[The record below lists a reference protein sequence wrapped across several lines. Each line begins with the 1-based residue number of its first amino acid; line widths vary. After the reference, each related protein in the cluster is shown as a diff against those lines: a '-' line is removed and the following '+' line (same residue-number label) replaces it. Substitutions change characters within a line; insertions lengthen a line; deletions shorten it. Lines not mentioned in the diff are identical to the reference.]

1 MTNDIG
7 KWILMAGVF
16 ILMDILTG
24 LVKALTKGD
33 FNSQKM
39 RVGLMHKA
47 GELLAVALGFAIDWS
62 LPIMGVQMSI
72 SWLSFVS
79 IYIVLMEVASIIEN
93 IGIMCP
99 PVGKALS
106 KVFAELKSVN
116 GLEQIELTDAMN
128 DAKDEGARVSAPG
141 RN

>member
-33 FNSQKM
+33 FNSRKM

-47 GELLAVALGFAIDWS
+47 GELLAVALGLAIDWS

-128 DAKDEGARVSAPG
+128 DAKDEGA
-141 RN
+141 

>member
-47 GELLAVALGFAIDWS
+47 GELLAVALGLAIDWS

-79 IYIVLMEVASIIEN
+79 IYIALMEVASIIEN

-128 DAKDEGARVSAPG
+128 DAKDEGA
-141 RN
+141 

>member
-47 GELLAVALGFAIDWS
+47 GELLAVALGLAIDWS
-62 LPIMGVQMSI
+62 LPIMGVQMSV

-116 GLEQIELTDAMN
+116 GLENMESEDKVN
-128 DAKDEGARVSAPG
+128 EEPD
-141 RN
+141 

>member
-47 GELLAVALGFAIDWS
+47 GELLAVALGLAIDWS

-72 SWLSFVS
+72 SWLSFVA

-116 GLEQIELTDAMN
+116 GLEQIELMEAVN
-128 DAKDEGARVSAPG
+128 DAKDEGA
-141 RN
+141 

>member
-128 DAKDEGARVSAPG
+128 DAKDEGA
-141 RN
+141 

>member
-39 RVGLMHKA
+39 RIGLMHKA

-62 LPIMGVQMSI
+62 LPIMGVQMNI

-106 KVFAELKSVN
+106 KVFAELKSVH

-128 DAKDEGARVSAPG
+128 DAKDEEA
-141 RN
+141 

>member
-79 IYIVLMEVASIIEN
+79 IYIALMEVASIIEN

-116 GLEQIELTDAMN
+116 GLEQIERTDAMN
-128 DAKDEGARVSAPG
+128 DAKDEGA
-141 RN
+141 

>member
-62 LPIMGVQMSI
+62 LPIMGVQMNI

-106 KVFAELKSVN
+106 KVFAELKNVN

-128 DAKDEGARVSAPG
+128 DAKDEGA
-141 RN
+141 

>member
-116 GLEQIELTDAMN
+116 RLEQIELTDDMN
-128 DAKDEGARVSAPG
+128 DAKDEGA
-141 RN
+141 

>member
-116 GLEQIELTDAMN
+116 GLDQIELTDAMN
-128 DAKDEGARVSAPG
+128 DAKDEGA
-141 RN
+141 

>member
-24 LVKALTKGD
+24 LVKALTQGD
-33 FNSQKM
+33 FNSKKM

-93 IGIMCP
+93 IGVMCP

-106 KVFAELKSVN
+106 KVFAELKNVN
-116 GLEQIELTDAMN
+116 GLENMEIEDKVN
-128 DAKDEGARVSAPG
+128 EEPD
-141 RN
+141 

>member
-93 IGIMCP
+93 IGVMCP

-106 KVFAELKSVN
+106 KVFAELKNVN
-116 GLEQIELTDAMN
+116 GLENMEIEDKVN
-128 DAKDEGARVSAPG
+128 EEPD
-141 RN
+141 

>member
-106 KVFAELKSVN
+106 KVFAELKSAN
-116 GLEQIELTDAMN
+116 GMEQIELTDAMN
-128 DAKDEGARVSAPG
+128 DAKDEGA
-141 RN
+141 

>member
-1 MTNDIG
+1 MRTDIG

-33 FNSQKM
+33 FHSQKM

-106 KVFAELKSVN
+106 KVFAELKSAN
-116 GLEQIELTDAMN
+116 GLEQIELTDATN
-128 DAKDEGARVSAPG
+128 DAKDEGA
-141 RN
+141 

>member
-24 LVKALTKGD
+24 LVKALTQGD

-106 KVFAELKSVN
+106 KVFAELKNVN

-128 DAKDEGARVSAPG
+128 DAKDEGA
-141 RN
+141 